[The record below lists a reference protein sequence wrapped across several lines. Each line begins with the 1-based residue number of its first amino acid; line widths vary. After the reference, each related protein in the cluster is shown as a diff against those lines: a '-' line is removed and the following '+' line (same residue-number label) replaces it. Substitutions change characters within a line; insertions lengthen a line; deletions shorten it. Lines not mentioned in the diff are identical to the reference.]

1 VRVAIALFTRD
12 LRVHDQ
18 PALAAA
24 AREADEV
31 VPLFVREDRLVGRSE
46 VRTDFL
52 DGALGDLDRSLRER
66 GGRLVLH
73 RGDAVGETARLV
85 RELGAD
91 AVFASSDVSG
101 FARRREDRLRDAL
114 GRVELRLFP
123 GVTVVPPGELTPASG
138 GDHYRVFTPYHR
150 AWAAASWRAPER
162 APSQLAVPRGA
173 GGERVAHPHGPAGE
187 SAGRARMDE
196 FLRAGLR
203 RYGDRRDDLHGG
215 GTSRLSHHLHLGCVS
230 PLELALAAGTG
241 EYQRQLAWRD
251 FYHQVLWAAPQSQH
265 ADLVPLRYDWDD
277 DAEALDAW
285 KEGRTGYP
293 VVDAAMRQLRAE
305 GFMPNRARMIV
316 ASFLTKDL
324 NLDWRLGAAH
334 FDRHLVD
341 GDVANNVGGWQWV
354 AGTGVDTRP
363 GRMFNPTLQGKRFDP
378 HGEYV
383 RRYVPEL
390 EHLDGSAVHEPWRAE
405 GSLLAAD
412 YPEPIVDHADAAAR
426 YRERF
431 RRG

>member
-31 VPLFVREDRLVGRSE
+31 VPLFVREERLAGRSE
-46 VRTDFL
+46 VRSGFL
-52 DGALGDLDRSLRER
+52 DEALGDLDASLRER
-66 GGRLVLH
+66 GGRLVVH
-73 RGDAVGETARLV
+73 RGDAVAETARLA
-85 RELGAD
+85 RDLGAD
-91 AVFASSDVSG
+91 AVFASADVSA
-101 FARRREDRLRDAL
+101 FARRREERLRDAL
-114 GRVELRLFP
+114 GRVELRLCP
-123 GVTVVPPGELTPASG
+123 GVTVVPPGELAPASG

-150 AWAAASWRAPER
+150 AWASASWRAVQKPP
-162 APSQLAVPRGA
+162 AQIAVPRGA
-173 GGERVAHPHGPAGE
+173 GGERLREPGGPAGE
-187 SAGRARMDE
+187 TAGRERMDA
-196 FLRAGLR
+196 FLRTGLR
-203 RYGDRRDDLHGG
+203 RYGERRDALHGE

-230 PLELALAAGTG
+230 PLELALAAGPG

-251 FYHQVLWAAPQSQH
+251 FYHQVLWAAPESQH

-277 DAEALDAW
+277 DDGALAAW
-285 KEGRTGYP
+285 KAGETGYP
-293 VVDAAMRQLRAE
+293 VVDAGMRQLRAE

-341 GDVANNVGGWQWV
+341 GDVACNVGGWQWV

-363 GRMFNPTLQGKRFDP
+363 GRMFNPTLQAKRFDP
-378 HGEYV
+378 HGDYV

-390 EHLDGSAVHEPWRAE
+390 EHLDGAAVHEPWKAE
-405 GSLLAAD
+405 GSLLRAD
-412 YPEPIVDHADAAAR
+412 YPAPLVDHAEAAAR